1 MNEYLWLI
9 PILLLTVGLVV
20 LVVLVYKSTRKKQ
33 FKD

>member
-20 LVVLVYKSTRKKQ
+20 LVYKSTRKKQ

>member
-20 LVVLVYKSTRKKQ
+20 LVYQSTRKKQ
-33 FKD
+33 LKD